1 VKASEL
7 RRLKGQQVQVER
19 LGRDYVYPQKIVT
32 VLDVKGKNVLV
43 DELGMTDWL
52 WIPDYRFTMV
62 LDTEV
67 A

>member
-52 WIPDYRFTMV
+52 WIPSYRFTA
-62 LDTEV
+62 LPE
-67 A
+67 AEA

>member
-7 RRLKGQQVQVER
+7 RRLKGQQVQVKR

-32 VLDVKGKNVLV
+32 ILDVKGKNVLV

-52 WIPDYRFTMV
+52 WIPDYRFTA
-62 LDTEV
+62 LPE
-67 A
+67 AEA